1 MAAPMA
7 ANPPL
12 PLRGPLGALMFGNF
26 VVACGV
32 LVVPGMLDKLAQ
44 DLQVSVPTAG
54 QLLSLAALAMCLGAP
69 LFAAFTSRVDRR
81 LLLTAS
87 LLVLGAGHVACALAP
102 NYTVLAVL
110 RPLAVLGAAVL
121 TPQAAATIGLLVPP
135 AQRPAAVTTVFLGW
149 SVASVVGMPLGNLVA
164 SYLSWRAGFGLIAV
178 MAGVS
183 AAIVWRS
190 VPGGLRVAPLS
201 LQSWLA
207 VAGSPRLR
215 RILGT
220 TLLWCAGHFM
230 VLGYIT
236 PLFRQGDYAGGLDAG
251 VTQIL
256 ARITGEALPEVDTA
270 APAHGIGKPD
280 FQWFDL
286 LIFLVFA
293 LPIAARVA
301 RSMLGR
307 KLGALATA
315 AGIGGIAF
323 LITASVLVAGLAAAA
338 GLLYALIAGLAGG
351 ATGAGWRSR
360 GPSIGHGG
368 GWSGGHSGGWGGGGG
383 GGFSSGGG
391 GDFGGGGASGN
402 W

>member
-1 MAAPMA
+1 MSSMAAQ
-7 ANPPL
+7 PPGWRARHRPGAS
-12 PLRGPLGALMFGNF
+12 PLRALAVWIGGWWRPWLLALLCLCAGGAW
-26 VVACGV
+26 
-32 LVVPGMLDKLAQ
+32 AQ
-44 DLQVSVPTAG
+44 DLQAVPPLSGRVIDTTGTLDAGRKTGLEARLASLEAQKGAQVVVLMVPTTAPEDI
-54 QLLSLAALAMCLGAP
+54 AAYAN
-69 LFAAFTSRVDRR
+69 RVANTWKIGRKDVGDGV
-81 LLLTAS
+81 
-87 LLVLGAGHVACALAP
+87 LLVVAKNDRKLRIEVAKTLEGALPDLLAK
-102 NYTVLAVL
+102 
-110 RPLAVLGAAVL
+110 RIID
-121 TPQAAATIGLLVPP
+121 QA
-135 AQRPAAVTTVFLGW
+135 
-149 SVASVVGMPLGNLVA
+149 
-164 SYLSWRAGFGLIAV
+164 
-178 MAGVS
+178 
-183 AAIVWRS
+183 
-190 VPGGLRVAPLS
+190 
-201 LQSWLA
+201 
-207 VAGSPRLR
+207 
-215 RILGT
+215 
-220 TLLWCAGHFM
+220 
-230 VLGYIT
+230 IT

-251 VTQIL
+251 VTQIV